1 MKIYV
6 NDNWEIHDVYFNTK
20 SDPALT
26 EVEIIDDDSN
36 PFKDWSAAKICCY
49 KVAVTDGH
57 VTMLTPYVDS
67 RLIEHIDQ
75 LGRANERLTEEN
87 VEQAEEITGLGD
99 AIIEMSE
106 IIYA

>member
-6 NDNWEIHDVYFNTK
+6 NDKWEIHDVYFNSK
-20 SDPALT
+20 SDPTLT
-26 EVEIIDDDSN
+26 EVEIIDDEMN
-36 PFKDWSAAKICCY
+36 PFANWSSAKICCY
-49 KVAVTDGH
+49 KVTVTDGH
-57 VTMLTPYVDS
+57 VIMYTPYVDS
-67 RLIEHIDQ
+67 RLIDHIDQ
-75 LGRANERLTEEN
+75 LGRANERLTDEN